1 MIIINFFKKLKL
13 LLKYILIIAIIIF
26 IFIVTL
32 NIYKNHTIPSTDLSK
47 DTINIIS
54 QENLIKEFKNV
65 NKIIPLEVELSKTI
79 IIDKSFSSLDIF
91 EKYKEIQFFANCS
104 YYIDLYNL
112 SDDDIILDNS
122 LNTIELKIP
131 YPKIYTINL
140 LNDKTI
146 YKPSKNGLLR
156 FGEIKLTQEEFDIIQ
171 KEVYSSFED
180 SLNSEDLYNEA
191 IENSKKSLTYL
202 LNKLTAKNL
211 TVKIIFK

>member
-13 LLKYILIIAIIIF
+13 LLKYIIIISILTLLF
-26 IFIVTL
+26 IITL
-32 NIYKNHTIPSTDLSK
+32 NIYKKHTIPITDISK
-47 DTINIIS
+47 DNINIIS

-65 NKIIPLEVELSKTI
+65 NKIIPLEIELSKTI

-112 SDDDIILDNS
+112 SDDDIILDDS

-156 FGEIKLTQEEFDIIQ
+156 FGEIKLTQEEFNIIQ
-171 KEVYSSFED
+171 EEVYSSFED

-191 IENSKKSLTYL
+191 IESSKKSLTYL
-202 LNKLTAKNL
+202 LNKLTDKNL
-211 TVKIIFK
+211 IVKIIFK